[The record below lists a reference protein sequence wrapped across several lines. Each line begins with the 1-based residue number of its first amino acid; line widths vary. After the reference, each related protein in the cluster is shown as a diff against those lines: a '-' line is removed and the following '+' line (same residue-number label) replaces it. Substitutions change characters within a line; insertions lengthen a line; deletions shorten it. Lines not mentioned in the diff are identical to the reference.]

1 MQEASVQRISSPAF
15 LIVLVCVVLTLTA
28 AQDKVPTPTFT
39 SRTNLVLIPVAV
51 SDKQGNHIAG
61 LTEADFELK
70 QDGKEQKIATFEEV
84 KAETAAAQAPP
95 ISSNTF
101 SNQVIAPRPKN
112 LQIIAIDLVNTSFS
126 NQKYAREGLIDFLS
140 KSVNEDALVA
150 LVVFRLNGVQVI
162 HSFTSDRSVLIS
174 AIKKLQAQPS
184 VTDKATV
191 TASGDDDI
199 EAAQLDAYLSGDLSG
214 IAAQLDYGRQGQA
227 SLVTLESFQAVG
239 QYFASVPGRKSLLWA
254 SSAFQFGTGD
264 FSGGMMRGVTPADWQ
279 RTVRML
285 QDANIAVY
293 PVDVSGL
300 TGSIFRGPG
309 NNLPSTMGG
318 TTQRS
323 AALQAVEAG
332 VGFDPAQAKHETM
345 QEVADRT
352 GGRPY
357 YNSNDLSK
365 MFHQATLDSNQYYML
380 AFYTKDISKEGW
392 HKVQVKCHRDG
403 SQLRYRS
410 GFIVTKEMTNPELA
424 RQQDEFHAIS
434 SYLNFTSLPIN
445 GMWQQIEPAGNS
457 RKVHFL
463 LNLPPGVSTIDTD
476 HENHI
481 DMDFLAVAMDAN
493 GKEAAN
499 VNQRLNRK
507 LPPPGVAQIQTN
519 GLTYVNTLTLSP
531 GEYKVHIAVRDNL
544 SGKIGSVVAPL
555 RVE

>member
-1 MQEASVQRISSPAF
+1 MCA
-15 LIVLVCVVLTLTA
+15 VLTLTA
-28 AQDKVPTPTFT
+28 AQDKAPTPTFT
-39 SRTNLVLIPVAV
+39 SRTNLVLVPVVV

-84 KAETAAAQAPP
+84 KAETTAAQAPP
-95 ISSNTF
+95 IPSNAF

-140 KSVNEDALVA
+140 KSVNEDALLA
-150 LVVFRLNGVQVI
+150 LVVFRPNGVHII
-162 HSFTSDRSVLIS
+162 HDFTRDRSVLIS
-174 AIKKLQAQPS
+174 AIKKLQGTPS
-184 VTDKATV
+184 LTDKATV
-191 TASGDDDI
+191 DVRGDDDT
-199 EAAQLDAYLSGDLSG
+199 EAAQLDAFLSGGLMG
-214 IAAQLDYGRQGQA
+214 MAAAQLDYARQGQA
-227 SLVTLESFQAVG
+227 SLVTLESFQATA

-254 SSAFQFGTGD
+254 SSAFQFGNGD
-264 FSGGMMRGVTPADWQ
+264 FSGSMVRGVTPADWQ
-279 RTVRML
+279 RTVRIL

-318 TTQRS
+318 TTERS

-332 VGFDPAQAKHETM
+332 VGFDPAQSKHETM
-345 QEVADRT
+345 QEISDRT
-352 GGRPY
+352 GGRPF
-357 YNSNDLSK
+357 YNSNDLAK
-365 MFHQATLDSNQYYML
+365 MFHQATLDSNQYYMM
-380 AFYTKDISKEGW
+380 AFYSKDVGKEGW
-392 HKVQVKCHRDG
+392 HKIQVKCHRDG

-445 GMWQQIEPAGNS
+445 GMWQQIEPAGTN
-457 RKVHFL
+457 RKVHFA
-463 LNLPPGVSTIDTD
+463 LNLPPGVTTIDTD

-481 DMDFLAVAMDAN
+481 DMDFLAVAMDGN

-499 VNQRLNRK
+499 INQRLNRK

-531 GEYKVHIAVRDNL
+531 GDYKVHIAVRDNL
-544 SGKIGSVVAPL
+544 SGKVGSVVTPL

>member
-1 MQEASVQRISSPAF
+1 
-15 LIVLVCVVLTLTA
+15 
-28 AQDKVPTPTFT
+28 
-39 SRTNLVLIPVAV
+39 
-51 SDKQGNHIAG
+51 

-95 ISSNTF
+95 MSGNTF

-126 NQKYAREGLIDFLS
+126 NQKYARDGLIDFLTR
-140 KSVNEDALVA
+140 SVNEDALLA
-150 LVVFRLNGVQVI
+150 LVAFVPGGVRLI
-162 HSFTSDRSVLIS
+162 HNFTNDRSVLVS
-174 AIKKLQAQPS
+174 AIKRVKG
-184 VTDKATV
+184 ATSAV
-191 TASGDDDI
+191 DTSTLTVRGADEV
-199 EAAQLDAYLSGDLSG
+199 EAAQLDAILSGGDIAASRQTG
-214 IAAQLDYGRQGQA
+214 IASMAGAAAAAGAVAGRVDVSREAQAG
-227 SLVTLESFQAVG
+227 LVTLECFQEVAL
-239 QYFASVPGRKSLLWA
+239 YFASVPGRKSLMWA
-254 SSAFQFGTGD
+254 SSAFQFGNGN
-264 FSGGMMRGVTPADWQ
+264 FSGDLTRGITPEDWQ
-279 RTVRML
+279 RTVRTL

-300 TGSIFRGPG
+300 TGSIFRGPI

-318 TTQRS
+318 TSERS

-332 VGFDPAQAKHETM
+332 RGFDPTQAKHETM

-352 GGRPY
+352 GGVPY
-357 YNSNDLSK
+357 YNSNDLGK
-365 MFHQATLDSNQYYML
+365 LFHQASQDSNQYYML
-380 AFYTKDISKEGW
+380 AFYTKDISKQGW
-392 HKVQVKCHRDG
+392 HKIQLKCHHEG

-445 GMWQQIEPAGNS
+445 GMWQQIEPAGDK
-457 RKVHFL
+457 RKAHFL
-463 LNLPPGVSTIDTD
+463 LNLPPGVTSIDTD

-499 VNQRLNRK
+499 INQRLNRK
-507 LPPPGVAQIQTN
+507 LPPPGVAQIQAN

-544 SGKIGSVVAPL
+544 SGKVGSVVTPL